1 MESGMTSL
9 NLEVI
14 SRKQICKQI
23 GITKD
28 TIRNWIDNRDFPK
41 PLIASGRDPL
51 FNFKEVKEWL
61 HNSGGRDGK

>member
-23 GITKD
+23 GISKD

-41 PLIASGRDPL
+41 PLIASARDPL

>member
-1 MESGMTSL
+1 MTNL

-23 GITKD
+23 GISKD
-28 TIRNWIDNRDFPK
+28 TIRNWINYRHFPK

-51 FNFKEVKEWL
+51 FIFKEVKEWL
-61 HNSGGRDGK
+61 HQNGGHDGN

>member
-1 MESGMTSL
+1 MTNL

-23 GITKD
+23 GISKD
-28 TIRNWIDNRDFPK
+28 TIRNWINYRHFPK

-51 FNFKEVKEWL
+51 FSFK
-61 HNSGGRDGK
+61 D

>member
-1 MESGMTSL
+1 MTNL

-23 GITKD
+23 GISKD
-28 TIRNWIDNRDFPK
+28 TIRNWINYRHFPK

-51 FNFKEVKEWL
+51 FSFKEVKEWL
-61 HNSGGRDGK
+61 HHNGGHNGN